1 MLRSGEA
8 LVTSMEV
15 IMENKTRTYPSI
27 RFLNSKKNRKRR
39 IKGIS
44 PRQLGTNPRALGT
57 NPRAKR
63 LSGKDA

>member
-1 MLRSGEA
+1 
-8 LVTSMEV
+8 MEV
-15 IMENKTRTYPSI
+15 IMENKTRAYPSI

>member
-1 MLRSGEA
+1 
-8 LVTSMEV
+8 
-15 IMENKTRTYPSI
+15 MENKASAYPSM
-27 RFLNSKKNRKRR
+27 RFLNSKQNRKRR

-44 PRQLGTNPRALGT
+44 PRQLGINPRALGI